1 MVHSLAQQGMSKSA
15 IARATGLH
23 RQTVGGL
30 LRAEAASE
38 RPRHRTRDSILAPY
52 VGHILERC
60 RQGYWNAMGLWREIV
75 PLGYPGKYKAVSR
88 LVSYLRTLVE
98 EETALPMPLEGLT
111 PRQAVGLLIQRWEH
125 RREVLPSTIKALLG
139 LNPVIA
145 RTGQLLER
153 FVRMVRRGAVEDLE
167 EWMEE
172 AKGSGIAEMKGF
184 ATKLGQDLDAVPE
197 GLKLP
202 WSQGQTEG
210 QVTKLKLIRR
220 QMYGRG
226 NFDLVRKRVLMAT

>member
-1 MVHSLAQQGMSKSA
+1 MSKSA

-30 LRAEAASE
+30 LRAEATSE
-38 RPRHRTRDSILAPY
+38 RPRHRTRDSVLTPY
-52 VGHILERC
+52 VGYILERC

-88 LVSYLRTLVE
+88 LVSYLRKLAA
-98 EETALPMPLEGLT
+98 EETAFPMPLEGLT
-111 PRQAVGLLIQRWEH
+111 PRRAVGLLIQR
-125 RREVLPSTIKALLG
+125 REQRGEGPQSTIKALLG
-139 LNPVIA
+139 LHPEIA
-145 RTGQLLER
+145 RTGHLLER
-153 FVRMVRRGAVEDLE
+153 FVRMVRREGGEDLE
-167 EWMEE
+167 EWLEE
-172 AKGSGIAEMKGF
+172 ARGSGITEMKGF
-184 ATKLGQDLDAVPE
+184 ATKLGHDLDAVLA

-226 NFDLVRKRVLMAT
+226 KFDLVRKRVLMAA